1 MTRDRQQ
8 ISSDCWSVNQPLEGR
23 LCRSVTAS
31 GCEPS
36 QLGTTRLATRPIQ
49 QSDPERAG
57 QITPLAPAKLPR
69 CAILDSFVHK
79 IVTVSEKLMKLLM
92 KLSNYPTNFATQ
104 PEFAYTPNSTCYT
117 IFKTEVEVTV
127 FGWNSRFIDF

>member
-1 MTRDRQQ
+1 MTRDIQQ
-8 ISSDCWSVNQPLEGR
+8 ISSDFLSVNHPLEGR

-57 QITPLAPAKLPR
+57 QITPLAPAKTTPL
-69 CAILDSFVHK
+69 CHYLDSFVHK
-79 IVTVSEKLMKLLM
+79 IVTFSEKLMKLLM

-104 PEFAYTPNSTCYT
+104 SEFAYTPNSTCYT
-117 IFKTEVEVTV
+117 IF
-127 FGWNSRFIDF
+127 

>member
-8 ISSDCWSVNQPLEGR
+8 ISSDFWSVNHPLEGR

-57 QITPLAPAKLPR
+57 QITPLAPVKLPR

-104 PEFAYTPNSTCYT
+104 SEFACTPNSTCYT

-127 FGWNSRFIDF
+127 FG